1 MKKLKLTKVI
11 ASTLVIASVLAL
23 NPIGASAEWES
34 DPRGWW
40 YTEGNSWATGWRLI
54 NSKWYY
60 FDSKGYMAKDTTIDG
75 YYVNDSGARAEI
87 TISGD
92 FKFDKSTGTIVEYIG
107 SDSSVVIPNK
117 IDGTDIKRIRFTS
130 ASSCKNLTSIT
141 IPDST
146 TGIESI
152 VCMNCSN
159 LTHVDI
165 PNSVKRIG
173 AFAFNGCTN
182 LKSIA
187 IPDSVKII
195 NEAAFRGCKSLN
207 SIIIPNSVQSIGPKA
222 FAGCSGLTT
231 LTIPNSVTN
240 IGDGIFQNCINLT
253 NITIPDSVKT
263 IGYGAFSGCSSLSNI
278 KMPNGITIINEIEF
292 QGCSSL
298 SSIVIPNGV
307 TSIQKEAFEGCTN
320 LTSITI
326 PDSVTSIANYV
337 NSPSGGI
344 GINPF
349 QDCTK
354 ATIYVKS
361 EKTKQLLINSGVS
374 ASKIIVSA

>member
-1 MKKLKLTKVI
+1 MKSLRLIKVI
-11 ASTLVIASVLAL
+11 ASSLFVASVLAL
-23 NPIGASAEWES
+23 NPIGASAEWKS

-40 YTEGNSWATGWRLI
+40 YTEGSSWATGWRLI

-75 YYVNDSGARAEI
+75 YYLNESGAWTEL
-87 TISGD
+87 TTSGN
-92 FKFDKSTGTIVEYIG
+92 FKFDKSTGTIVEYTG

-117 IDGTDIKRIRFTS
+117 IDGTEVKRIRFTS
-130 ASSCKNLTSIT
+130 TSTCKNLTSIT

-165 PNSVKRIG
+165 PNSVKRIDRY
-173 AFAFNGCTN
+173 AFNGCSN
-182 LKSIA
+182 LQSIT
-187 IPDSVKII
+187 IPDGVKII
-195 NEAAFRGCKSLN
+195 NEYAFSGCKSLK
-207 SIIIPNSVQSIGPKA
+207 SIIIPNGVESIGPQS

-240 IGDGIFQNCINLT
+240 MGDAIFRNCINLT
-253 NITIPDSVKT
+253 NITIPDSVKS
-263 IGYGAFSGCSSLSNI
+263 IGHSAFSGCSSLSSI
-278 KMPNGITIINEIEF
+278 TIPNGITIINEFEF
-292 QGCSSL
+292 QGCTNL
-298 SSIVIPNGV
+298 TSIVIPNGV
-307 TSIQKEAFEGCTN
+307 TSIQRSAFAGCTN
-320 LTSITI
+320 LASITI
-326 PDSVTSIANYV
+326 PDSVTSIATYQNMP
-337 NSPSGGI
+337 NGI

-349 QDCTK
+349 YDCTK
-354 ATIYVKS
+354 ATFYIKS
-361 EKTKQLLINSGVS
+361 QTLKQILINSGVS

>member
-1 MKKLKLTKVI
+1 MKSLRLIKVI
-11 ASTLVIASVLAL
+11 ASSLCVASLLAL
-23 NPIGASAEWES
+23 NPIGASAEWKS

-40 YTEGNSWATGWRLI
+40 YTEGSSWATGWRLI

-75 YYVNDSGARAEI
+75 CYLNESGAWTEL
-87 TISGD
+87 TTSGN
-92 FKFDKSTGTIVEYIG
+92 FKFDKSTGTIVEYTG

-117 IDGTDIKRIRFTS
+117 IDGTEVKRIRFTS
-130 ASSCKNLTSIT
+130 ASTCKNLTSIT

-165 PNSVKRIG
+165 PSSVKRIDRY
-173 AFAFNGCTN
+173 AFNGCSN
-182 LKSIA
+182 LQSIT

-195 NEAAFRGCKSLN
+195 NEYAFSGCKSLK
-207 SIIIPNSVQSIGPKA
+207 SIIIPNSVESIGPQS

-240 IGDGIFQNCINLT
+240 MGDAIFRNCINLT
-253 NITIPDSVKT
+253 NITIP
-263 IGYGAFSGCSSLSNI
+263 
-278 KMPNGITIINEIEF
+278 NGITIINENEF

-298 SSIVIPNGV
+298 TSIVIPNGV
-307 TSIQKEAFEGCTN
+307 TSIQRSAFEGCTN

-326 PDSVTSIANYV
+326 PDSVTSIATHQKMPN
-337 NSPSGGI
+337 GI

-349 QDCTK
+349 YDCTN
-354 ATIYVKS
+354 ATFYVKS
-361 EKTKQLLINSGVS
+361 QTLKQILINSGVS